1 MKLETKREG
10 LYVPD
15 YPGEIAKCQNFITTF
30 QDPTI
35 TRANEDP
42 IHGKLKYMTQL
53 QKIAN
58 KQSEIIE
65 IELDDIQDFFDS
77 AKDQGFV
84 ERVRTNT
91 KRYIQLFSDVI
102 DQHMPQPSIVI
113 AQEDMS
119 SFDIVM
125 QQRRFN
131 AANARQAMIAQGIIK
146 VGQTT

>member
-1 MKLETKREG
+1 M
-10 LYVPD
+10 
-15 YPGEIAKCQNFITTF
+15 
-30 QDPTI
+30 
-35 TRANEDP
+35 
-42 IHGKLKYMTQL
+42 
-53 QKIAN
+53 
-58 KQSEIIE
+58 
-65 IELDDIQDFFDS
+65 
-77 AKDQGFV
+77 
-84 ERVRTNT
+84 RTNT